1 MFGSRT
7 VLIHILRGILG
18 LGFLAVALQ
27 YSSDLGWWVLAP
39 LAAALICLGGCPMC
53 WTVGLVATI
62 LQRKTR
68 PACPIEPDSAHTP
81 R

>member
-1 MFGSRT
+1 MFGSPS

-18 LGFLAVALQ
+18 LAFLAIALQ
-27 YSSDLGWWVLAP
+27 YSSSLGWWVLAP

-53 WTVGLVATI
+53 WTVGLLATI
-62 LQRKTR
+62 LQRKSR
-68 PACPIEPDSAHTP
+68 HACQIEPGSAQPP